1 MENSKKTFI
10 AGINADDSFFA
21 HTGQDNLDALNVRV
35 VSSSEGKA
43 GSISNVNGTRYIPHS
58 QSFPSKTKCIG
69 THEDPTT
76 NNVFYFLVDDNA
88 QTRYKAS
95 SIYCYKPKEDNIY
108 KVLGDN
114 NMTSSYRLG
123 FKPDKPITGIAYID
137 DILYWTGVEGKEPFR
152 INVERGIA
160 ANNSDYDAEP
170 YDLPIKKSIVTLIR
184 KPPMLPL
191 AITVQEDDTRDT
203 SFLKSRAHTFAYR
216 YVYKDGET
224 SVFSPTSYHYPNQ
237 DMDDDNH
244 ETSKKIKV
252 DFPQFEADE
261 TGISQDVHKIQYAV
275 KFDSDT
281 SYFIWK
287 EFDRKTHENEF
298 LTQTKSQ
305 SGVITADFY
314 NDVLGF
320 AVDDVNSIKL
330 SDAVPYEAEALSIAR
345 NRLFLGNIKEG
356 RLNPEQITSSD
367 ISLELLTQQF
377 SDTFNQYDR
386 DRGGKVGFAHSSAYQ
401 IGIAFFDFAG
411 RTGGVLTDDSLKII
425 TPERGLFLNT
435 YNATIKFTLSD
446 SLKNKIP
453 DWAEYYAI
461 VRTKNLIKDFTISN
475 LSDKVRYY
483 TTASTGNFTVNVEKN
498 YPINDENDRKAISD
512 TPNGTFSDSEFV
524 AFSPEYEGCAI
535 GLGDLTSYKQG
546 YTYQE
551 GDRVKLIT
559 STGVIE
565 AAVTGQVGKYVTTN
579 LYDLNDERYLNT
591 SALSNKD
598 YGVVYEIYSPHKIQ
612 PNEFYYEAFNGRILR
627 NSGEASFSNPT
638 GELIGDVYLRKLIA
652 DTSTLENYFFQ
663 GNSSTESGQDHEI
676 DGEIKYIDFPIF
688 YGEGSNDLECNTG
701 VNNGSH
707 NLDLRY
713 DIKISSTGTPDKFR
727 WRKRTRYQYNTNV
740 GYSGEVSI
748 TGNTQTLDNGVTIKF
763 EDTTGHTVDDRWVV
777 NAKIADNSGMNE
789 EHRRYTA
796 TWASPPNGT
805 ILMNS
810 EIKLYLTEYK
820 GGTFWDSEDRRTW
833 EVTYP
838 AASVTR
844 TYDNI
849 EELFWESTFGSVVL
863 AAAQGGMDK
872 FSFRRGVVDPSGNGG
887 QTKLNVLNYLGS
899 SQQQEVSNNDG
910 SVIHMIYEGVLRKR
924 SGGRNI
930 DGNHTINIDY
940 TDEFPYAAESMNP
953 SNDYFLNWTQITG
966 KPNLVPSEVSS
977 QKKTTAIVFSETK
990 IPGSKINGL
999 SKFSALDEK
1008 RLDDAT
1014 GPLRALKITSKT
1026 QSTGSVLL
1034 AISENETTGIYLGE
1048 QQLQQTSSGGQFLA
1062 VSSGVI
1068 GTMNTLKGSYGTMH
1082 PESIVVNEGTAFWF
1096 DVKNETVIRYDS
1108 NGLTAIGDNKMK
1120 TFFKL
1125 KANVILN
1132 DSIKNFV
1139 IGTYDDYNS
1148 EYIISL
1154 PSTGEVVT
1162 VLQEDPY
1169 YPDTPVIDITNIG
1182 EEPTDKIINY
1192 TITGPWFITGT
1203 VTITSGVGQITFESP
1218 YNFSIPNNAIE
1229 EPQNS
1234 NITIINSTSNGFDSP
1249 TSGEYSSGLGSL
1261 TLSNVAGDVEQITI
1275 NLARIKGLGG
1285 GRITVSNPKQYFND
1299 TDFDFGEVENGN
1311 TPIRINGASDST
1323 IQFFEEKEF
1332 PISSGSLTVPITS
1345 SSFWQ
1350 LGIDD
1355 TNQPNFTE
1363 CSQGVCSNIDSD
1375 RISTSTAVPVLEG
1388 TEEIG
1393 YKGGSGNITISGIEE
1408 DIDSIVIDSRPLK
1421 QAVISPT
1428 VFTGVTVFSLSFRSS
1443 IVLNRET
1450 PIDFGFVYSATNTN
1464 PEIGGSDV
1472 TMILSGTSPADAV
1485 DFNGTTSDLDSNT
1498 LYYVKPFLRSN
1509 FGTSYGICVTKSTGQ
1524 ENVKPST
1531 VYTVPFDDTTKKF
1544 EGRATI
1550 TGSADLEQHGF
1561 VWSTSETIPQIGYVG
1576 VEQINI
1582 PVPIQDEYV
1591 YEFES
1596 DARLFIQD
1604 LTYYFRAFAIDAG
1617 GTYYGEVR
1625 SLIITSSDVGIG
1637 SFRLR
1642 TSEVPYQG
1650 GFVQIDARKST
1661 QLGVANGTIEIVVSS
1676 ELEILNTR
1684 YLNVSFENN
1693 QSSDTLQIQI
1703 PRNTSVGS
1711 RDLSFKVHAFD
1722 GISNETGIAEPVSIT
1737 GTVSQ
1742 SGSPYQP

>member
-43 GSISNVNGTRYIPHS
+43 GSISNVNGTRYIPNARDLS
-58 QSFPSKTKCIG
+58 SKSKCIG
-69 THEDPTT
+69 TYEDPTT
-76 NNVFYFLVDDNA
+76 NNVFYFIVDEDTT
-88 QTRYKAS
+88 TRYKQS

-108 KVLGDN
+108 KVLADS
-114 NMTSSYRLG
+114 NMDASYRLG
-123 FKPDKPITGIAYID
+123 FDPDKPITGIAYID
-137 DILYWTGVEGKEPFR
+137 DILYWTGVDGKEPFR

-160 ANNSDYDAEP
+160 ANNSQYDADP

-191 AITVQEDDTRDT
+191 KITVQEDDTRDT

-237 DMDDDNH
+237 DMDDENH
-244 ETSKKIKV
+244 ATSKKIKV

-261 TGISQDVHKIQYAV
+261 TGISQDVHKVQYAV

-287 EFDRKTHENEF
+287 EFDSKTHETEF
-298 LTQTKSQ
+298 TNQTKSQ

-356 RLNPEQITSSD
+356 RLNPEQITSED
-367 ISLELLTQQF
+367 IELELLTQSF
-377 SDTFNQYDR
+377 NDNFNQYDR

-425 TPERGLFLNT
+425 TPERGVALST
-435 YNATIKFTLSD
+435 YNSSIRFNLNQ
-446 SLKNKIP
+446 SLASKIP

-461 VRTKNLIKDFTISN
+461 VRTKNLTKDFTISN
-475 LSDKVRYY
+475 LSDKIRYY
-483 TTASTGNFTVNVEKN
+483 ETASTGNFSVNVERK
-498 YPINDENDRKAISD
+498 YPTNDENDRKAISD
-512 TPNGTFSDSEFV
+512 TPNGTFSDAEHVSFKSD
-524 AFSPEYEGCAI
+524 FEGCAI

-559 STGVIE
+559 NDRVIE
-565 AAVTGQVGKYVTTN
+565 AAVTGQSGRYVTTN
-579 LYDLNDERYLNT
+579 LYNLNDEQYLDT

-598 YGVVYEIYSPHKIQ
+598 YAVVYEIYSPHKIQ

-627 NSGEASFSNPT
+627 ASNGDASFSNTT

-652 DTSTLENYFFQ
+652 DTSSLESYFFQ
-663 GNSSTESGQDHEI
+663 GNSSTESGQDHELR
-676 DGEIKYIDFPIF
+676 GEIKYIDFPVF
-688 YGEGSNDLECNTG
+688 YGDGENDLECNTG
-701 VNNGSH
+701 VNNGTH
-707 NLDLRY
+707 TLDYRY

-727 WRKRTRYQYNTNV
+727 WRKRSRTQYTTNV

-763 EDTTGHTVDDRWVV
+763 ENTTGHTVDDRWVV
-777 NAKIADNSGMNE
+777 NAKIADNSGMDA
-789 EHRRYTA
+789 EHKRYTA

-805 ILMNS
+805 ILVNS

-820 GGTFWDSEDRRTW
+820 GGTWIADEKRRTW

-838 AASVTR
+838 PQSVTR
-844 TYDNI
+844 TYENI
-849 EELFWESTFGSVVL
+849 EELFWESSFGSVVM
-863 AAAQGGMDK
+863 AAAHGDMDN

-887 QTKLNVLNYLGS
+887 MTQLNILNYQGNS
-899 SQQQEVSNNDG
+899 TSQEVSRNDG
-910 SVIHMIYEGVLRKR
+910 STIHMIYEGVLRKTN
-924 SGGRNI
+924 GGRNI
-930 DGNHTINIDY
+930 DGNHTINVDF
-940 TDEFPYAAESMNP
+940 TDEFPYSAESMNP

-1026 QSTGSVLL
+1026 QSTGSVML

-1120 TFFKL
+1120 TFFREKS
-1125 KANVILN
+1125 NIILT
-1132 DSIKNFV
+1132 DQIKHFV

-1154 PSTGEVVT
+1154 PGTGEVTT

-1169 YPDTPVIDITNIG
+1169 YPDTPIIDISNIG
-1182 EEPTDKIINY
+1182 EEPTDKIVNY
-1192 TITGPWFITGT
+1192 TILGPWNITGT

-1218 YNFSIPNNAIE
+1218 FSFSIPSDAIE
-1229 EPQNS
+1229 EPENT
-1234 NITIINSTSNGFDSP
+1234 NITIINSTSGGFNSP
-1249 TSGEYSSGLGSL
+1249 SSGEYSPGSGSL
-1261 TLSNVAGDVEQITI
+1261 TVSNVGGDVEQITI
-1275 NLARIKGLGG
+1275 KLARIKELSGG
-1285 GRITVSNPKQYFND
+1285 KVVVSNPKLYFND
-1299 TDFDFGEVENGN
+1299 TNFVFGETLNGN
-1311 TPIRINGASDST
+1311 TPIRITGAVDSN
-1323 IQFFEEKEF
+1323 IQNFEEKE
-1332 PISSGSLTVPITS
+1332 ITASSGSLVIPITTGA
-1345 SSFWQ
+1345 FWQ
-1350 LGIDD
+1350 FGHND
-1355 TNQPNFTE
+1355 NNVMYFTE
-1363 CSQGVCSNIDSD
+1363 CSQGACTIIPTN
-1375 RISTSTAVPVLEG
+1375 RISTTATPITEG
-1388 TEEIG
+1388 SETIG
-1393 YKGGSGNITISGIEE
+1393 YLSGNSNINITGIDE
-1408 DIDSIVIDSRPLK
+1408 DIDSIAIESRPLK
-1421 QAVISPT
+1421 RAVISLP
-1428 VFTGVTVFSLSFRSS
+1428 VFTNVATTSLTFRSG

-1450 PIDFGFVYSATNTN
+1450 PVDFGFVISETNSN
-1464 PEIGGSDV
+1464 PAIGDSDV
-1472 TMILSGTSPADAV
+1472 TLIVIGTAASDAV
-1485 DFNGTTSDLDSNT
+1485 DFNTTASDLSPST
-1498 LYYVKPFLRSN
+1498 TYYVKPFLRSN
-1509 FGTSYGICVTKSTGQ
+1509 FGTSYGSCVPKTTGQ
-1524 ENVKPST
+1524 ANVKPT
-1531 VYTVPFDDTTKKF
+1531 QIETRPYDAEINRF
-1544 EGRATI
+1544 EGRVYENQATV
-1550 TGSADLEQHGF
+1550 LEYGF
-1561 VWSTSETIPQIGYVG
+1561 VWSITETDPQIGYVD
-1576 VEQINI
+1576 VEKILVSGEITEN
-1582 PVPIQDEYV
+1582 PQDYQSEV
-1591 YEFES
+1591 L
-1596 DARLFIQD
+1596 RLVQD
-1604 LTYYFRAFAIDAG
+1604 TTHYFRAYVIDNT
-1617 GTYYGEVR
+1617 GTHYGLVKTMQR
-1625 SLIITSSDVGIG
+1625 QSGNLGISG
-1637 SFRLR
+1637 FRLR
-1642 TSEVPYQG
+1642 TAEVHGNG
-1650 GFVQIDARKST
+1650 GPVQIDVFKS
-1661 QLGVANGTIEIVVSS
+1661 LPEGSVNGTIQVD
-1676 ELEILNTR
+1676 LYTNDEILVPR
-1684 YLNVSFENN
+1684 YSSVGFENN
-1693 QSSDTLQIQI
+1693 QSVDSITISV
-1703 PRNTSVGS
+1703 PANYGNT
-1711 RDLSFKVHAFD
+1711 REIFFKVSSFD

-1737 GTVSQ
+1737 GSVSQ
-1742 SGSPYQP
+1742 GSSIYQP

>member
-43 GSISNVNGTRYIPHS
+43 GSISNVNGTRYIPNARDLS
-58 QSFPSKTKCIG
+58 SKSKCIG
-69 THEDPTT
+69 TYEDPTT
-76 NNVFYFLVDDNA
+76 NNVFYFIVDENST
-88 QTRYKAS
+88 TRYKAS

-108 KVLGDN
+108 KVLADS
-114 NMTSSYRLG
+114 NMETSYRLG
-123 FKPDKPITGIAYID
+123 FDPEKPITGIAYID
-137 DILYWTGVEGKEPFR
+137 DILYWTGIDGKEPFR

-160 ANNSDYDAEP
+160 ANNSLYDADP

-191 AITVQEDDTRDT
+191 KITVQEDDTRDT

-237 DMDDDNH
+237 DMDDENH
-244 ETSKKIKV
+244 ATSKKIKV

-261 TGISQDVHKIQYAV
+261 TGISQDVHKVQYAV

-287 EFDRKTHENEF
+287 EFDSKTHETEF
-298 LTQTKSQ
+298 TNQTKSQ

-356 RLNPEQITSSD
+356 RLNPEQITSED
-367 ISLELLTQQF
+367 ISLDLLTQSF
-377 SDTFNQYDR
+377 TDSFNQYDR

-411 RTGGVLTDDSLKII
+411 RTGGVLTDDSLKVI
-425 TPERGLFLNT
+425 TPERGVTLST
-435 YNATIKFTLSD
+435 YNSSIRFNLNQ
-446 SLKNKIP
+446 SLASKIP

-461 VRTKNLIKDFTISN
+461 VRTKNLTKDFTISN

-483 TTASTGNFTVNVEKN
+483 KTASTGNFTVNVEKT

-512 TPNGTFSDSEFV
+512 TPNGTFSDAEHVSFRPD
-524 AFSPEYEGCAI
+524 FEGCAI

-559 STGVIE
+559 NDGVIE
-565 AAVTGQVGKYVTTN
+565 AAVTGQSGRYVTTN
-579 LYDLNDERYLNT
+579 LYDLNDEQYLNT

-598 YGVVYEIYSPHKIQ
+598 YAVVYEIYSPHKIQ

-627 NSGEASFSNPT
+627 DSSGNASFSNTT

-652 DTSTLENYFFQ
+652 DTSTLESYFFE
-663 GNSSTESGQDHEI
+663 GKSSTEGGQDHELRV
-676 DGEIKYIDFPIF
+676 EIKYIDYPIF
-688 YGEGSNDLECNTG
+688 YGEGENDLECNTG
-701 VNNGSH
+701 ANNGSH

-727 WRKRTRYQYNTNV
+727 WRKRTRTQYTTNV

-763 EDTTGHTVDDRWVV
+763 ESTTGHTVDDRWVV

-789 EHRRYTA
+789 EHKRYTA

-805 ILMNS
+805 ILINS
-810 EIKLYLTEYK
+810 EIRLYLTEYK
-820 GGTFWDSEDRRTW
+820 GGTLLASEDRRTW

-838 AASVTR
+838 ASSVTR

-849 EELFWESTFGSVVL
+849 EELFWESSFGSVVM
-863 AAAQGGMDK
+863 AAAQGDMDN

-887 QTKLNVLNYLGS
+887 QTQLNILNYQGS
-899 SQQQEVSNNDG
+899 AQAQEVSKNDG
-910 SVIHMIYEGVLRKR
+910 STIHMIYEGVLRKR
-924 SGGRNI
+924 GGGRNI

-1026 QSTGSVLL
+1026 QSTGSVML

-1120 TFFKL
+1120 TFFKE
-1125 KANVILN
+1125 KSNIILS
-1132 DSIKNFV
+1132 DRIKNFV

-1169 YPDTPVIDITNIG
+1169 YPDTPIIDITNIG
-1182 EEPTDKIINY
+1182 EEPTDKIVNY
-1192 TITGPWFITGT
+1192 TILGPWNITGT
-1203 VTITSGVGQITFESP
+1203 VTVTSGVGQITFDSP
-1218 YNFSIPNNAIE
+1218 FSFSIPSDAIE
-1229 EPQNS
+1229 EPENT
-1234 NITIINSTSNGFDSP
+1234 NITIINSTSGGFNSP
-1249 TSGEYSSGLGSL
+1249 NNDGQYISGSGSL
-1261 TLSNVAGDVEQITI
+1261 TVSNVGGDVEQITI
-1275 NLARIKGLGG
+1275 KLTRIKELSGG
-1285 GRITVSNPKQYFND
+1285 KVVVLNPKLYFND
-1299 TDFDFGEVENGN
+1299 TSFDFGETVNGN
-1311 TPIRINGASDST
+1311 TPIRINGAVDST
-1323 IQFFEEKEF
+1323 IQNFEEKE
-1332 PISSGSLTVPITS
+1332 ITVSSGSIVIPITTGR
-1345 SSFWQ
+1345 FWQ
-1350 LGIDD
+1350 FGNDD
-1355 TNQPNFTE
+1355 ENSINFSE
-1363 CSQGVCSNIDSD
+1363 CSQGACTIIPTN
-1375 RISTSTAVPVLEG
+1375 RISTTATPITEG
-1388 TEEIG
+1388 SETIG
-1393 YKGGSGNITISGIEE
+1393 YLSGNSNINISGIDE
-1408 DIDSIVIDSRPLK
+1408 DIDSITIESRPLK
-1421 QAVISPT
+1421 RAVISLP
-1428 VFTGVTVFSLSFRSS
+1428 VFTNVATTSLTFRSG

-1450 PIDFGFVYSATNTN
+1450 PVDFGFVISETNSN
-1464 PEIGGSDV
+1464 PAIGDSDV
-1472 TMILSGTSPADAV
+1472 TLIVVGTSASDAV
-1485 DFNGTTSDLDSNT
+1485 DFNTTASDLSPST
-1498 LYYVKPFLRSN
+1498 TYYVKPFLRSN
-1509 FGTSYGICVTKSTGQ
+1509 FGTSYGSCVPKTTGQ
-1524 ENVKPST
+1524 ANVKPSQIETKPYDADINRFEGT
-1531 VYTVPFDDTTKKF
+1531 VYQNQATVS
-1544 EGRATI
+1544 EY
-1550 TGSADLEQHGF
+1550 GF
-1561 VWSTSETIPQIGYVG
+1561 VWSTTETDPQIGYID
-1576 VEQINI
+1576 VEKILVSGEMTEDPQNYQSN
-1582 PVPIQDEYV
+1582 VL
-1591 YEFES
+1591 
-1596 DARLFIQD
+1596 RLVED
-1604 LTYYFRAFAIDAG
+1604 TTHYFRAYVIDSV
-1617 GTYYGEVR
+1617 GTHYGLVKTMQR
-1625 SLIITSSDVGIG
+1625 QSGNLGISG
-1637 SFRLR
+1637 FRLR
-1642 TSEVPYQG
+1642 TAEVHGNG
-1650 GFVQIDARKST
+1650 GPVQIDVFKS
-1661 QLGVANGTIEIVVSS
+1661 LPEGSVSGTIQVDLYTNDQILVPRYSS
-1676 ELEILNTR
+1676 
-1684 YLNVSFENN
+1684 VGFENN
-1693 QSSDTLQIQI
+1693 QSVDSITISVHANYGN
-1703 PRNTSVGS
+1703 PR
-1711 RDLSFKVHAFD
+1711 DIYFKVSSFD
-1722 GISNETGIAEPVSIT
+1722 GISNETGIARPVSIT
-1737 GTVSQ
+1737 GSVSQ
-1742 SGSPYQP
+1742 GSSTYQP

>member
-10 AGINADDSFFA
+10 AGINSDDSFFA

-43 GSISNVNGTRYIPHS
+43 GSISNVNGTRYIPNS
-58 QSFPSKTKCIG
+58 QDLSRKTKCIG
-69 THEDPTT
+69 TYEDPTT
-76 NNVFYFLVDDNA
+76 NNVFYFLVDEDST
-88 QTRYKAS
+88 TRYKAS

-108 KVLGDN
+108 KVLADS
-114 NMTSSYRLG
+114 NMEASYRLG
-123 FKPDKPITGIAYID
+123 FDPDKPITGVAYID
-137 DILYWTGVEGKEPFR
+137 DILYWTGVDGKEPFR

-160 ANNSDYDAEP
+160 ANNSAYDAEP
-170 YDLPIKKSIVTLIR
+170 YNLPIKKSIVTLIR

-191 AITVQEDDTRDT
+191 VITVQEDDTRDT

-224 SVFSPTSYHYPNQ
+224 SVFSPTSHHYPNQ
-237 DMDDDNH
+237 DMDDENH
-244 ETSKKIKV
+244 KTSKKIKV

-261 TGISQDVHKIQYAV
+261 TGISQDVHKVQYAV

-287 EFDRKTHENEF
+287 EFDNKTHETEF
-298 LTQTKSQ
+298 TNQTKSQ

-320 AVDDVNSIKL
+320 AVDDANSIKL

-356 RLNPEQITSSD
+356 RLNPEQITSED
-367 ISLELLTQQF
+367 ISLDLLTQSF
-377 SDTFNQYDR
+377 TDGFNQYDR

-411 RTGGVLTDDSLKII
+411 RTGGVLTDDSLKVI
-425 TPERGLFLNT
+425 TPERGVSLST
-435 YNATIKFTLSD
+435 YNSSIRF
-446 SLKNKIP
+446 SLNQSLVNKIP
-453 DWAEYYAI
+453 DWAEYYAV
-461 VRTKNLIKDFTISN
+461 VRTKNLTKDFTISN
-475 LSDKVRYY
+475 LSDKIRYY
-483 TTASTGNFTVNVEKN
+483 KTASTGNFTVNVEKT

-512 TPNGTFSDSEFV
+512 TPNGTFSDSEHVSFRPD
-524 AFSPEYEGCAI
+524 FEGCAV

-559 STGVIE
+559 NDGVIE
-565 AAVTGQVGKYVTTN
+565 AAVTGQSGRYVTTN
-579 LYDLNDERYLNT
+579 LYDLNDENYLNT

-598 YGVVYEIYSPHKIQ
+598 YAVVYEIYSPHKIQ

-627 NSGEASFSNPT
+627 DSSGDVSFSSPT

-652 DTSTLENYFFQ
+652 DTSTLESYFFN
-663 GNSSTESGQDHEI
+663 GNSDTDSGQDHEI

-688 YGEGSNDLECNTG
+688 YGEGENDLECNTG
-701 VNNGSH
+701 ANNGSH

-727 WRKRTRYQYNTNV
+727 WRKRTRTQYTTNV
-740 GYSGEVSI
+740 GYSSEVSI

-763 EDTTGHTVDDRWVV
+763 ESTTGHTVDDRWVV

-805 ILMNS
+805 ILVNS

-833 EVTYP
+833 DVTYP
-838 AASVTR
+838 ASSVTR

-849 EELFWESTFGSVVL
+849 EELFWESSFGSVVL
-863 AAAQGGMDK
+863 AAAQGDMDN

-887 QTKLNVLNYLGS
+887 LTQLNILNYLGS
-899 SQQQEVSNNDG
+899 STSQEVSRSDG
-910 SVIHMIYEGVLRKR
+910 STIHMIYEGVLRKR

-930 DGNHTINIDY
+930 RGNHSINIDF

-1034 AISENETTGIYLGE
+1034 AVSENETTGIYLGE

-1082 PESIVVNEGTAFWF
+1082 PESLVVNEGTAFWF
-1096 DVKNETVIRYDS
+1096 DVKNETVVRYDS

-1120 TFFKL
+1120 TFFKQ
-1125 KANVILN
+1125 KSNIILS
-1132 DSIKNFV
+1132 DSIENFV
-1139 IGTYDDYNS
+1139 IGAYDDYNS

-1162 VLQEDPY
+1162 TLQEDPY
-1169 YPDTPVIDITNIG
+1169 YPDTPIIDITNVG
-1182 EEPTDKIINY
+1182 EEPTDKVINY
-1192 TITGPWFITGT
+1192 TITGPWFINGT
-1203 VTITSGVGQITFESP
+1203 VTITSGVGQITFTSP
-1218 YNFSIPNNAIE
+1218 YSFSIPSDPIE

-1234 NITIINSTSNGFDSP
+1234 NITITNSSSNGFNSP
-1249 TSGEYSSGLGSL
+1249 NSGEYSSGLGSL
-1261 TLSNVAGDVEQITI
+1261 TISNIAGDVEQITI
-1275 NLARIKGLGG
+1275 NLQRLKDLSVGPIV
-1285 GRITVSNPKQYFND
+1285 VSNPKLYFND
-1299 TDFDFGEVENGN
+1299 TNFDFGETINGN
-1311 TPIRINGASDST
+1311 NPIRITGAVDST
-1323 IQFFEEKEF
+1323 IQNFEQKE
-1332 PISSGSLTVPITS
+1332 ITVSSGSLVVPITTS
-1345 SSFWQ
+1345 TFWQ
-1350 LGIDD
+1350 FGNDD
-1355 TNQPNFTE
+1355 ENSINFTE
-1363 CSQGVCSNIDSD
+1363 CSQGVCTLIPSNRVSTTATPITESSETIGYSLGNSNI
-1375 RISTSTAVPVLEG
+1375 
-1388 TEEIG
+1388 
-1393 YKGGSGNITISGIEE
+1393 NISGIDE
-1408 DIDSIVIDSRPLK
+1408 DIDSIVIESRPLK
-1421 QAVISPT
+1421 RAVISFP
-1428 VFTGVTVFSLSFRSS
+1428 VFTNITPTSLTFRSG

-1450 PIDFGFVYSATNTN
+1450 PIDFGFVISETNSN
-1464 PEIGGSDV
+1464 PAIGDSDV
-1472 TMILSGTSPADAV
+1472 TLIVVGTNSSSAV
-1485 DFNGTTSDLDSNT
+1485 DFNTTASDLSPST
-1498 LYYVKPFLRSN
+1498 TYYVKPFLRSN
-1509 FGTSYGICVTKSTGQ
+1509 FGTSYGSCVSKTTGQ
-1524 ENVKPST
+1524 QNIKPST
-1531 VYTVPFDDTTKKF
+1531 IITKDYDTAVNKF
-1544 EGRATI
+1544 EGTVQQNEASI
-1550 TGSADLEQHGF
+1550 VEYGF
-1561 VWSTSETIPQIGYVG
+1561 VWSTTETDPQIGYIG
-1576 VEQINI
+1576 VEKILVSGEMTEN
-1582 PVPIQDEYV
+1582 PQDYQSDSLTLMEDTTHYFKAYV
-1591 YEFES
+1591 
-1596 DARLFIQD
+1596 
-1604 LTYYFRAFAIDAG
+1604 IDSS
-1617 GTYYGEVR
+1617 GTHYGQVKTMQR
-1625 SLIITSSDVGIG
+1625 VSGKLGIS

-1642 TSEVPYQG
+1642 TAEVPANG
-1650 GFVQIDARKST
+1650 GLAQIDVFKS
-1661 QLGVANGTIEIVVSS
+1661 LPEGSVNGTIQVDLYTNDQILMARYAAVGF
-1676 ELEILNTR
+1676 EL
-1684 YLNVSFENN
+1684 N
-1693 QSSDTLQIQI
+1693 QSVDSIAI
-1703 PRNTSVGS
+1703 SVPANYGNA
-1711 RDLSFKVHAFD
+1711 RDIIFKVSNFE
-1722 GISNETGIAEPVSIT
+1722 GISNETGIAEPVTIT
-1737 GTVSQ
+1737 GSVSQ
-1742 SGSPYQP
+1742 SSSTYQP